1 MIKNI
6 ILLTLIF
13 IVSFNAKSEGFDSTQ
28 IKKSDF
34 VRMIKQKQFV
44 IDKLNGKQR
53 HFEIL
58 SSSVNELGVLVKKGQ
73 EIGNSANKVYTY
85 STGDTLEAYFYING
99 EELFLSFDGQGKSIV
114 KVIKDMPDV
123 FLENDA
129 VIPETS
135 ESEKSDNFES
145 YTLSQSSVSTT
156 STLPITIRVLVVLSP
171 QAEAEGWNVNTVVS
185 HWFSRANEAMG
196 NNSRINVT
204 LQPADIIV
212 FDNYPSTIGR
222 VLNDHLKWARNN
234 YEIGQLRSQQKAD
247 LVALV
252 VAQNQAE
259 ANYCGLGYVNA
270 AYAAGFSALRHLG
283 CGSLT
288 FAHELGHNLGA
299 HHDPATL
306 TRDGR
311 ESAYSY
317 GAGYVDKPNDF
328 ATVMAYNSFGS
339 ACEGCIRIPYFSSA
353 VTTYNG
359 LPTGVTGISEN
370 DLVIANRAAT
380 VANFEPKYASDIP
393 NLNDTPTYCRGRGQL
408 SWNSIPGADS
418 YKLYASSD
426 NNFSYPYVLYEG
438 LNLNYSYNFPSEMY
452 AAVAACK
459 SDICGEISS
468 VIKINYYSPCL

>member
-1 MIKNI
+1 FKKI
-6 ILLTLIF
+6 IFLILIS
-13 IVSFNAKSEGFDSTQ
+13 IVAFDANSEDLDSTQ

-34 VRMIKQKQFV
+34 VRMIKQKQFI

-58 SSSVNELGVLVKKGQ
+58 SSNVNELGVLVKKGQ

-99 EELFLSFDGQGKSIV
+99 EELFLSFDGQGKSTV

-123 FLENDA
+123 FLKDDA

-135 ESEKSDNFES
+135 ESNTSNSFES
-145 YTLSQSSVSTT
+145 SSYTQSSTSSS
-156 STLPITIRVLVVLSP
+156 STLPKIIRVLVVVSP
-171 QAEAEGWNVNTVVS
+171 QAEAESWNVNTVVS

-196 NNSRINVT
+196 NNARVNVT
-204 LQPADIIV
+204 LQPAGIIV
-212 FDNYPSTIGR
+212 LDNYPSTIGR

-252 VAQNQAE
+252 VAQTQAE

-270 AYAAGFSALRHLG
+270 AYAAGFSALRHPG

-306 TRDGR
+306 TRNGK
-311 ESAYSY
+311 EPSYSY
-317 GAGYVDKPNDF
+317 GAGYVDKQNDF
-328 ATVMAYNSFGS
+328 ATVMAYNSLGS
-339 ACEGCIRIPYFSSA
+339 ACEGCIRIPYYSSA

-359 LPTGVTGISEN
+359 HSTGVTGISEN

-380 VANFEPKYASDIP
+380 VANFEPKYTSDIP

-408 SWNSIPGADS
+408 SWSSISGADS

-426 NNFSYPYVLYEG
+426 NNFSYPFVLYEG
-438 LNLNYSYNFPSEMY
+438 VNLNYSYNFPSEMY
-452 AAVAACK
+452 AAVSACK
-459 SDICGEISS
+459 AGICSEVSS